1 LLAGWLQA
9 EGLKL
14 SKGEEGVKRNKL
26 GSAANPLF
34 IVISGPSGV
43 GKDAVLDAM
52 KRMRYPLYFAVTAT
66 TRPQRQGET
75 DGVDYH
81 FVSKAE
87 FERMR
92 EKGELLEWAN
102 VYGNL
107 YGVPRHQVQQAL
119 AEGLDVVVKVDVQ
132 GAATIKNVL
141 PEAVFIFVAPPS
153 MSDLEER
160 LRQRK
165 TESGVD
171 LELRMKAA
179 HEEMDSL
186 PLFNYVVVNHEN
198 QVDLTVSQI
207 ESIVTA
213 EKCRVKARSIEI

>member
-1 LLAGWLQA
+1 
-9 EGLKL
+9 
-14 SKGEEGVKRNKL
+14 VKRNKP
-26 GSAANPLF
+26 GSGATPLF

-52 KRMRYPLYFAVTAT
+52 RRMRYPLNFAVTAT

-81 FVSKAE
+81 FVSKSE
-87 FERMR
+87 FDRMI
-92 EKGELLEWAN
+92 EKRELLEWAN

-107 YGVPRHQVQQAL
+107 YGVPKRQVQESL

-132 GAATIKNVL
+132 GAATIKNIL

-153 MSDLEER
+153 MNDLEKR
-160 LRQRK
+160 LKQRK

-179 HEEMDSL
+179 QEEMGSL
-186 PLFNYVVVNHEN
+186 PLFDYVVVNHEG
-198 QVDLTVSQI
+198 QVELAVSQI